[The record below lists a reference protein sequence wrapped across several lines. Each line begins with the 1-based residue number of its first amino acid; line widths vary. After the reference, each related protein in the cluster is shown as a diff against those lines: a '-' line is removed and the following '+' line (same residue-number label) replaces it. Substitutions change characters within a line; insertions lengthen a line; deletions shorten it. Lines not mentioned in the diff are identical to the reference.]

1 MNDPLSWPI
10 ERIIQVAHELKRT
23 GTMAASTGEDIAAVF
38 ALNRLDLLPA
48 DYQDA
53 TEAWERLGTWQQYVH
68 RIKRHHM
75 HLIEGP

>member
-1 MNDPLSWPI
+1 MNESMPWPI

-23 GTMAASTGEDIAAVF
+23 GTTAASTGQHIAAAFV
-38 ALNRLDLLPA
+38 LNRMDLLPEA
-48 DYQDA
+48 YPDA
-53 TEAWERLGTWQQYVH
+53 AEAWERLDTWQQYVQ

>member
-1 MNDPLSWPI
+1 MNDPLPWPI

-23 GTMAASTGEDIAAVF
+23 GTTGASTGEHIAAAFV
-38 ALNRLDLLPA
+38 LNRIDLLPA
-48 DYQDA
+48 DYPDA